1 MVVVPK
7 DQYMVVLSTQHP
19 NRELK
24 SLNTLV
30 QSSFAHLLTS
40 VQLLLEHHHPQQLNP
55 TFEVRR
61 N

>member
-7 DQYMVVLSTQHP
+7 DQYMVILSTQHP
-19 NRELK
+19 TRELK

-40 VQLLLEHHHPQQLNP
+40 VQLLICNNHSTIPL
-55 TFEVRR
+55 
-61 N
+61 